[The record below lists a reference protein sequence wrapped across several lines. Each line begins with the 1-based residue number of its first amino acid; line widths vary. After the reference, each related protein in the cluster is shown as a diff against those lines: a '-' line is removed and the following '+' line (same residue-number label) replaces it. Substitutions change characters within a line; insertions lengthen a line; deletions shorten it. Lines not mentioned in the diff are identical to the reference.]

1 MLDVAGHS
9 SAPGV
14 AVNTVPYKATDNQ
27 QWLLVPGTTQYVGM
41 RNRNSGLMLDN
52 RDGSLLDGAVILQW
66 TGNGLAPQRWR
77 LERAN

>member
-1 MLDVAGHS
+1 
-9 SAPGV
+9 
-14 AVNTVPYKATDNQ
+14 
-27 QWLLVPGTTQYVGM
+27 M